1 MRYTLTNNAGGTP
14 QVNNTG
20 IFTNVGAGVYKVS
33 IADLTTGC
41 ATVTGADIDVTDAM
55 PVNFTYT
62 TTAVTCHGASNGR
75 LVITIPGTQIQT
87 DY

>member
-55 PVNFTYT
+55 PVNFTLYHYGGKL
-62 TTAVTCHGASNGR
+62 VTVQA
-75 LVITIPGTQIQT
+75 T
-87 DY
+87 DDL